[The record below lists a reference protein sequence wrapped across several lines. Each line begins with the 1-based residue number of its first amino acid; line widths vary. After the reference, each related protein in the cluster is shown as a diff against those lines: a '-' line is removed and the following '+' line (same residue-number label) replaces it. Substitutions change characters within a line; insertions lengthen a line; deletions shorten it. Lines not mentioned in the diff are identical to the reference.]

1 MSKPALQLSKFL
13 SFLLRH
19 GADEFGLVLDDQ
31 GFAEMDA
38 VWCCVEDRYGKRFTQ
53 ADLDLVLAGD
63 KDGKKRFERK
73 DGLIRAFYG
82 HSKVKAIV
90 YEDATPPAI
99 LYHGT
104 TPEAWQKIQQ
114 TGLLPMQRQYVHLTI
129 DLERARSVARR
140 YAPHPIILF
149 VHAAKAHDAG
159 IRFFQ
164 PDEEHFL
171 SEPIPPQFLEKS
183 DL

>member
-53 ADLDLVLAGD
+53 DDLDLVLAGD

-99 LYHGT
+99 LYPATCITEPPPKHG
-104 TPEAWQKIQQ
+104 K
-114 TGLLPMQRQYVHLTI
+114 
-129 DLERARSVARR
+129 RSNRPAFYRCSANM
-140 YAPHPIILF
+140 YI
-149 VHAAKAHDAG
+149 
-159 IRFFQ
+159 
-164 PDEEHFL
+164 
-171 SEPIPPQFLEKS
+171 
-183 DL
+183 

>member
-1 MSKPALQLSKFL
+1 MSKPTLQLSKFL

-19 GADEFGLVLDDQ
+19 GAEEFGLVLDDQ
-31 GFAEMDA
+31 GFADFDA

-53 ADLDLVLAGD
+53 DDLDEVLAGD
-63 KDGKKRFERK
+63 KDGKKRFERI
-73 DGLIRAFYG
+73 DGKIRAFYG
-82 HSKVKAIV
+82 HSKVTPIV
-90 YEDATPPAI
+90 YEEAAPPAF

-129 DLERARSVARR
+129 ELERARSVARR
-140 YAPHPIILF
+140 YTPHPLILRI
-149 VHAAKAHDAG
+149 HAEKAHDSG
-159 IRFFQ
+159 VKFFQ
-164 PDEEHFL
+164 PDQEHFL
-171 SEPIPPQFLEKS
+171 SEPIPPAFLEKT